1 MGLRDWIVDEK
12 LVIDHVSIKDQ
23 LSGLY
28 IFRELF
34 LYTPAKISI
43 FLAFFLALL
52 FE

>member
-28 IFRELF
+28 IMSLSSPVSNF
-34 LYTPAKISI
+34 PIQVSI
-43 FLAFFLALL
+43 VGAC
-52 FE
+52 